1 MNKIHNDRWSV
12 GMLVLTFLKNKQAEI
27 TPTIPKVADLYV
39 ELNSLIQEILAQFQL
54 TEMDN
59 RGYAAD
65 KTEKRKK
72 LIDAANKVGSAA
84 SIYYTVVVEDQMLRE
99 RARFTLTDMA
109 RLSTDALL
117 NKARSI
123 KETAHPIKTLLLPYG
138 VSEATVDALQGH
150 IDAFFNVRQS
160 PAEIRT
166 MAKTARKQVT
176 KLLKD
181 LDQLLEQL
189 DTLFMQFYFS
199 DTELYFAYKRCRKMR
214 YSPTNHTI
222 KQGLLKPASSSV
234 AKYARGYLNTEMR
247 ITLFNQSARTKGGV
261 LQFYFAAKKGDE
273 PTPDHTIIELPADSE
288 KTIEIGKHGFSAA
301 TPVLIV
307 FNPSNK
313 NIRWKTKVVLKE
325 EE

>member
-1 MNKIHNDRWSV
+1 
-12 GMLVLTFLKNKQAEI
+12 
-27 TPTIPKVADLYV
+27 
-39 ELNSLIQEILAQFQL
+39 
-54 TEMDN
+54 
-59 RGYAAD
+59 
-65 KTEKRKK
+65 
-72 LIDAANKVGSAA
+72 
-84 SIYYTVVVEDQMLRE
+84 
-99 RARFTLTDMA
+99 
-109 RLSTDALL
+109 
-117 NKARSI
+117 
-123 KETAHPIKTLLLPYG
+123 
-138 VSEATVDALQGH
+138 
-150 IDAFFNVRQS
+150 
-160 PAEIRT
+160 
-166 MAKTARKQVT
+166 
-176 KLLKD
+176 
-181 LDQLLEQL
+181 
-189 DTLFMQFYFS
+189 
-199 DTELYFAYKRCRKMR
+199 MR